1 MKKFFIIGS
10 VNYAN
15 RRLLHEFK
23 LQGHEA
29 EIVAPESLVPF
40 VTDTR
45 NDRVYRTTTN
55 GNEPQ
60 RIYKKSVNGIVSRIG
75 NGLTFH
81 AKTIEHM
88 NGSMGI
94 PSTAKATA
102 LLTANDKV
110 KTIQVFSQN
119 KIKTP
124 KTFAVKKT
132 ANLEFMVEKLGGY
145 PIVGKTVTGSQGK
158 GIFILNEA
166 VSASTT
172 LDAILNLGHEIL
184 LQQFIETSQQNE
196 PKHDFRLVVVD
207 GEVVAAIRRNSQN
220 NDFRTNASLKEDCE
234 AYEPSEAMKQLAIN
248 AANAV
253 GLNVAGVDIA
263 IEAKTGEMF
272 IYEIN
277 GNMNFKSTEKYS
289 KKNVAKAIVDYAVK
303 ISLPDTDPK
312 PPSVQNSYMGI
323 LSKEIKGI
331 PFLTFPSDTDDDE
344 LDDMESRSTFANYK
358 PQDRELS
365 ELGSILRQKMKL
377 YH

>member
-10 VNYAN
+10 LNYAS

-102 LLTANDKV
+102 LLIAHDKV
-110 KTIQVFSQN
+110 KTIQVFSQS

-145 PIVGKTVTGSQGK
+145 PIVGKTLTGSQGK
-158 GIFILNEA
+158 TVFIMNEA
-166 VSASTT
+166 VSAKTT
-172 LDAILNLGHEIL
+172 LDTMLNLGHEIM
-184 LQQFIETSQQNE
+184 LQSFVDTSKESE

-234 AYEPSEAMKQLAIN
+234 NYEPSEAMKQLAIN

-253 GLNVAGVDIA
+253 GLKVAGVDIA
-263 IEAKTGEMF
+263 IESTTGEMF

-289 KKNVAKAIVDYAVK
+289 KKNVAKAIVDFMVK

-312 PPSVQNSYMGI
+312 PPSVQNSFMGI